1 MHRFQA
7 IGGWPGRALSALL
20 ALALLLAPAVV
31 AATHGPGATLEA
43 AATLAQDLA
52 HGHSH
57 DMGESGSHDA
67 ADHEHPMQAVLT
79 GGALL
84 AVARRRP
91 SSRPEPQ
98 LGRGRARE
106 GPRRP
111 PRAA

>member
-1 MHRFQA
+1 M
-7 IGGWPGRALSALL
+7 I
-20 ALALLLAPAVV
+20 
-31 AATHGPGATLEA
+31 AATHGPGAALEA

-57 DMGESGSHDA
+57 DTGEPGSHDGT
-67 ADHEHPMQAVLT
+67 DHEHPMQAILT
-79 GGALL
+79 GGALQ

-91 SSRPEPQ
+91 SSRPEPR
-98 LGRGRARE
+98 LGQSRARE